1 MFVPAI
7 AFAWWLVAL
16 PMKTL
21 PVAALAAASAPAG
34 GARTVHAVTAST
46 VGASTGPNGVQGIA
60 RAQETKPLAPAPHAD
75 ADADDD
81 TPVAERIPIRG
92 VIPTNVVH
100 AAQKFLDLPLGAE
113 RRARIDETDYLF
125 VLEWHYHPPGFV
137 GGPTGWHKGVTV
149 YLTR

>member
-16 PMKTL
+16 PMKSL
-21 PVAALAAASAPAG
+21 PAVALQSGSQTASAPAHPRPVQ
-34 GARTVHAVTAST
+34 APRPAQAKTPAV
-46 VGASTGPNGVQGIA
+46 
-60 RAQETKPLAPAPHAD
+60 HAD

-81 TPVAERIPIRG
+81 TPTAERIPLRG
-92 VIPTNVVH
+92 PIPADVVH
-100 AAQKFLDLPLGAE
+100 AAQTFLDLPLGAE
-113 RRARIDETDYLF
+113 RRARIDDTDYLF

>member
-16 PMKTL
+16 PMKSL
-21 PVAALAAASAPAG
+21 PAVVLQSGSQTSAAPAQP
-34 GARTVHAVTAST
+34 R
-46 VGASTGPNGVQGIA
+46 
-60 RAQETKPLAPAPHAD
+60 RAQAKAPALHAD

-81 TPVAERIPIRG
+81 TPTSERIPLRG
-92 VIPTNVVH
+92 PIPADVVH
-100 AAQKFLDLPLGAE
+100 AARSFLDLPLGAE
-113 RRARIDETDYLF
+113 RRARIGETDYLF

-137 GGPTGWHKGVTV
+137 GGPNGWHKGVTV

>member
-16 PMKTL
+16 PMKSL
-21 PVAALAAASAPAG
+21 PAVALQSGSQGASQTVSAP
-34 GARTVHAVTAST
+34 
-46 VGASTGPNGVQGIA
+46 
-60 RAQETKPLAPAPHAD
+60 PHARPAQAKTAVHTD

-81 TPVAERIPIRG
+81 TPTNERIPLRG
-92 VIPTNVVH
+92 AIPTDVVH
-100 AAQKFLDLPLGAE
+100 VAQTFLDLPLGAE
-113 RRARIDETDYLF
+113 RRVRIHDTDYLF

-137 GGPTGWHKGVTV
+137 GAPTGWHKGVTV